1 MAAPQRTWTWLPEI
15 EAKIVHNAY
24 DQVAEIDTMQKVQM
38 ETLEAIHELQKQ
50 MAKPERAD

>member
-15 EAKIVHNAY
+15 EAKIAHNAY